1 MISVDAAVILAAA
14 TGDANGRAGEPAA
27 GAEDFFPQG
36 ASRLTDAEDE
46 KVIALMNAR
55 RADDGKPPL
64 TDEQEEQI
72 RENRRSR
79 GIRRYGA

>member
-14 TGDANGRAGEPAA
+14 TGDAKPANQRPA
-27 GAEDFFPQG
+27 PRTFPQG

-79 GIRRYGA
+79 GIRRHGA